1 MKLSKMTIKE
11 FIEELAYGSPTPGG
25 GSNAPLSAS
34 LGAALTSMVAT
45 LAVVKE
51 KYRDSRKAMEDVG
64 KRVADLKIHL
74 LELTEDGIEAFDTFM
89 AALRLPKEIWKY
101 GRRKNRRREATQEAE
116 KETFHVS
123 MRTLRVCHDVTTL
136 AETACVMEN
145 PNAISDIGT
154 AAILAQ
160 AAARSPAYNVKINL
174 MELANETLTVDVRSK
189 IDTLLSEIKNHVPNV
204 EEATGSFLR

>member
-11 FIEELAYGSPTPGG
+11 FIEGLASGSPTPGG
-25 GSNAPLSAS
+25 GSNTPLSAS
-34 LGAALTSMVAT
+34 LGAALISMVAT

-51 KYRDSRKAMEDVG
+51 KYRDRRKAMEDVG

-154 AAILAQ
+154 AATLAQ

-174 MELANETLTVDVRSK
+174 MELAMK
-189 IDTLLSEIKNHVPNV
+189 H
-204 EEATGSFLR
+204 